1 MKTTAS
7 SSSSN
12 NHRSS
17 TANKSSSSAAKSKHL
32 KLSKPKDKRKTTKQK
47 KKKKKKKKDEEG
59 RTNNNE
65 ACVTTPKSSTPKYD
79 HKVGDDPTLTPKT
92 ASPNSTSTA
101 GSKRDLSSR
110 PSSNPSSSSSKSYK
124 KTKLVNTK
132 APLPS
137 LSFESLTVSSGNN
150 KSGTTKK
157 PKSLPKKK
165 NADQKLTREDVLA
178 IDWMARNEVMKAL
191 LSAGFRYEDIKD
203 FPLGSLHL
211 EVATE
216 WRMGPKLLNRVI
228 TKLSNKLG
236 VPENDIQVR
245 TKKDLCLNMI
255 GTLINKLSNKSAN
268 LDSNE

>member
-59 RTNNNE
+59 RTNNNG
-65 ACVTTPKSSTPKYD
+65 ACVTPKSSTPKYD

-92 ASPNSTSTA
+92 ATPNSTSTA

-137 LSFESLTVSSGNN
+137 LSFESLTVSSGSN

-165 NADQKLTREDVLA
+165 NGDKKLTREGVLA
-178 IDWMARNEVMKAL
+178 IDWTARNGLVKAL
-191 LSAGFRYEDIKD
+191 LGAGFRYDDVKD
-203 FPLGSLHL
+203 FPLSSLHL

-216 WRMGPKLLNRVI
+216 WKLGPTSLNRVI
-228 TKLSNKLG
+228 TELSNKLG

-268 LDSNE
+268 LNGNE